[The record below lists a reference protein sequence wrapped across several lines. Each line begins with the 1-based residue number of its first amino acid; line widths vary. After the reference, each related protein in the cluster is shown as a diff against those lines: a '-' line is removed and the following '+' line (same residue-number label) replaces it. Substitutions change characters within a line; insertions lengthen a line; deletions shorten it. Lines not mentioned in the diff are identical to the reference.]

1 MRRVVAPLTLGALLL
16 AGSAIAR
23 SPGSGSE
30 PGEPP
35 ATTFSQEIDVSLLT
49 VVVRVVD
56 SWGKP
61 ILGLQ
66 PGDFL
71 VRVGRQA
78 VPVVGVD
85 WIAEEHAE
93 GRLAGPLLGEG
104 ERTVLEPIAPE
115 IAPAPMSE
123 ASGRLVVVFVQA
135 DLHASRISGQMRL
148 RPYTRELL
156 ATLPREDRIAVVS
169 FDSHLKLWQD
179 FDLDRERTHET
190 IDIAMLYSPEK
201 DVRVARPFSLARHFD
216 FAAARKAASPERA
229 LEVVA
234 RAMAPLPG
242 EKTMIFLG
250 WGLGRYGAN
259 GVQMTPDYGPA
270 VRALHTARASVF
282 VLDVTSADY
291 HSLSV
296 GLESVAASTGGLYFS
311 TFKLP
316 GVATRTLVRAI
327 SGYYVLT
334 LEAEALAKASGPL
347 RVTLRRRGGTVLTR
361 PIAVR

>member
-1 MRRVVAPLTLGALLL
+1 MRVAAALVAAAALLFEAPAP
-16 AGSAIAR
+16 AGAVP
-23 SPGSGSE
+23 PGSD
-30 PGEPP
+30 PDEPP
-35 ATTFSQEIDVSLLT
+35 ATTFSEAIDVSLLT
-49 VVVRVVD
+49 LVVRVVD
-56 SWGKP
+56 SWGNP

-66 PGDFL
+66 PGDFR
-71 VRVGRQA
+71 VRVGKRP

-85 WIAEEHAE
+85 WIAEERSE
-93 GRLAGPLLGEG
+93 GTLAGPLLGSEPPASERG
-104 ERTVLEPIAPE
+104 ELAMVP
-115 IAPAPMSE
+115 APAAGGP
-123 ASGRLVVVFVQA
+123 GRLVVVFVQA
-135 DLHASRISGQMRL
+135 DLNATRISGQMRL

-179 FDLDRERTHET
+179 FELDRAATHKA
-190 IDIAMLYSPEK
+190 IDVAVKYSPEV
-201 DVRVARPFSLARHFD
+201 DVHVARPHSLARHFD
-216 FAAARKAASPERA
+216 FAAAHRAASPERA

-234 RAMAPLPG
+234 RAMAELPG

-270 VRALHTARASVF
+270 VRALHAARASVF

-311 TFKLP
+311 TFRLP
-316 GVATRTLVRAI
+316 GVATRTLVHAI

-334 LEAEALAKASGPL
+334 LDSQALADASGPL
-347 RVTLRRRGGTVLTR
+347 RVETRRGDGTVLTR
-361 PIAVR
+361 PVSLR